1 MKYSDYLE
9 NKISTV
15 LITMSDLIIWS
26 LICGK
31 IHGVEVILTELE
43 EKLKRT
49 SDDGGCVF
57 EYFQNVKNAV
67 AILHEHIAN
76 QVDLSEKLILKSL
89 DIVRDKIDPDQPKT
103 KTQ

>member
-1 MKYSDYLE
+1 MDQLE
-9 NKISTV
+9 NKISTT

-31 IHGVEVILTELE
+31 IHGIEVILTELE